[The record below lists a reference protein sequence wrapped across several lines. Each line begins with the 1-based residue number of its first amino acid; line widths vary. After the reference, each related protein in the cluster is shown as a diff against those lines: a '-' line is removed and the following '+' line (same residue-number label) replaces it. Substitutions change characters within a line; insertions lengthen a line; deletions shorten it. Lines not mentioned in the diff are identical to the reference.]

1 MIVEVQ
7 TRHEHWWPAGRWD
20 FKMELEGSNELFFW
34 MVSTTQWAS
43 HQNLI
48 HFDRLSCS
56 ILYLISQWSDIY
68 NLVQKMS
75 WLTNF
80 WKPSLWAPPESHI
93 LNFLNPIWECVPIFF
108 VCPLSMLACPAVDN
122 NSVWGNGL
130 ERVSRRPEENQREL
144 VPLLKTP
151 FGPSSST

>member
-68 NLVQKMS
+68 NLVHKNVMTHQ
-75 WLTNF
+75 L
-80 WKPSLWAPPESHI
+80 WKTKSLSPTRVTHFEFFKSNLRMCAHI
-93 LNFLNPIWECVPIFF
+93 FCV
-108 VCPLSMLACPAVDN
+108 LACPAVDN